1 MSVLTQERI
10 NYLEGIAQTL
20 RADSLQLIHRRGAGH
35 PGGALSAAEIL
46 AVLYFQVLHIDP
58 KNPHMSDRDRFILS
72 KGHASAVLYSALT
85 RRGFF
90 DIRELDN
97 WGEVDCPHQ
106 GHPDRIKTPGV
117 DMTSGILGHGIAIGT
132 GLAMAARLN
141 HSLSHTFVLIG
152 DGETQAGIIWEG
164 AAAAAKHRL
173 SNLIVILDLNDVQ
186 LDGPVHEI
194 MPMDNMAD
202 RWKDCGWYVIEVNG
216 HNVRQLVEAFDLAR
230 EIHDKPIC
238 VIARTT
244 KGKGVSF
251 MENDSYWHGNVPNV
265 DQLKQALVELG
276 AREVTHG

>member
-10 NYLEGIAQTL
+10 NYLEAMAQNF

-46 AVLYFQVLHIDP
+46 AVLYFQELHIDP
-58 KNPHMSDRDRFILS
+58 KKPQMTDRDRFILS
-72 KGHASAVLYSALT
+72 KGHASAVLYAALT

-117 DMTSGILGHGIAIGT
+117 DMTSGILGHGIAIGA
-132 GLAMAARLN
+132 GLALAARMN
-141 HSLSHTFVLIG
+141 HSLSRTYVLIG
-152 DGETQAGIIWEG
+152 DGESQAGIIWEG
-164 AAAAAKHRL
+164 AATAAKYRL
-173 SNLIVILDLNDVQ
+173 SNLVVILDLNDVQ

-202 RWKDCGWYVIEVNG
+202 RWKACGWYVSQVNG
-216 HNVRQLVEAFDLAR
+216 HNIRQLVEAFDLAR
-230 EIHDKPIC
+230 EIHDKPVCI
-238 VIARTT
+238 IARTT

-251 MENDSYWHGNVPNV
+251 MENDSNWHGNVPNA
-265 DQLKQALVELG
+265 DQLKQALAELG
-276 AREVTHG
+276 VREVTHG